1 MREGTQ
7 GAKFPVWPVTC
18 VRKQQK
24 TDKRD
29 AAHTLK
35 LVVEG
40 RFPPSGAYRPSR
52 RSLPLTEPSLLLRGT
67 QLWPCKSTHKQYN
80 SGDSELRKKIPV

>member
-1 MREGTQ
+1 MSEIPSVTSDMRAQAEDRQTRRGPQ
-7 GAKFPVWPVTC
+7 SE
-18 VRKQQK
+18 
-24 TDKRD
+24 
-29 AAHTLK
+29 